1 MNCKIC
7 GYYYSSHEH
16 NNNCQHCGGNREG
29 LHKTK
34 LITISKVLAV
44 IALIIHFM
52 ILIFSQDIRDELL
65 TSFRFI
71 TNDYGNPPDFALVYL
86 ILPNTHLHIIP
97 VYLLNLPPVYLLTI
111 IALLM
116 TKKYSSVLYLMSA
129 IMLMIPA
136 IFIFLSYD
144 NDSIV
149 YSTFFAVPC
158 MLITISA
165 VITRIDRKKQI
176 QEYKI
181 KRC

>member
-1 MNCKIC
+1 MNCKLC
-7 GYYYSSHEH
+7 GCYYSTHEQEK
-16 NNNCQHCGGNREG
+16 NCPCCSGNREG

-34 LITISKVLAV
+34 LITISKFLAV
-44 IALIIHFM
+44 TALIIHFM
-52 ILIFSQDIRDELL
+52 ILIFSQDIRDELM

-71 TNDYGNPPDFALVYL
+71 TNDYGNSPDFALLYL
-86 ILPNTHLHIIP
+86 ILPNTYLHIIP

-116 TKKYSSVLYLMSA
+116 TQKCSSVLYLMSA
-129 IMLMIPA
+129 IMLILPA

-149 YSTFFAVPC
+149 YSTFFAIPC
-158 MLITISA
+158 LLITMSA

-176 QEYKI
+176 
-181 KRC
+181 

>member
-1 MNCKIC
+1 MNCKLC

-16 NNNCQHCGGNREG
+16 GSTCQHCGGNREG

-44 IALIIHFM
+44 TALIIHFV
-52 ILIFSQDIRDELL
+52 ILIFNQDIRDELL

-71 TNDYGNPPDFALVYL
+71 TNDYGNPPDFALLYL
-86 ILPNTHLHIIP
+86 ILPNTYLHIIP
-97 VYLLNLPPVYLLTI
+97 VYLLIFPLVYLLTI

-116 TKKYSSVLYLMSA
+116 TKKCSSGLYLISA
-129 IMLMIPA
+129 TMLMIPA
-136 IFIFLSYD
+136 IFIFLSYG
-144 NDSIV
+144 SEGII
-149 YSTFFAVPC
+149 YSVFFAIPC
-158 MLITISA
+158 LLITISA

-176 QEYKI
+176 KEYKI